1 MRTVGIIGLGHVG
14 VTTAY
19 TMVTKG
25 LADTLILID
34 ENGER
39 AQAERLDLADAQGGL
54 STYTKL
60 LVNDYDALNT
70 ANVVIFAAGDISQVG
85 AGGNRNG
92 ETVSTKKA
100 IDDVV
105 PKLQASGFAGVL
117 IDISNPCDV
126 AVNYW
131 QQKLGWAK
139 HRILGT
145 GTGLDTYRMRRA
157 VAETLNV
164 NVADVRGYNLGEHGA
179 SQFTAWSTVYVNST
193 PIAEF
198 ADIDYDQLA
207 ETSREGG
214 FAIFKSKHYTNYG
227 IATIACDMASAVLSD
242 ARRVFPC
249 ACWDEAQQISI
260 GHLATVGAVGI
271 IDNPTLTL
279 PVDEQVKYQASADT
293 IKQNLATMNSFD

>member
-34 ENGER
+34 QDGER
-39 AQAERLDLADAQGGL
+39 AQAEHLDLADAQGGL
-54 STYTKL
+54 ATYTKL
-60 LVNDYDALNT
+60 LVNDYDALKT
-70 ANVVIFAAGDISQVG
+70 ADVVIFAAGDISQVG

-100 IDDVV
+100 IDDVA

-198 ADIDYDQLA
+198 SGIDYDQLA

-249 ACWDEAQQISI
+249 ACWDDAQQISI
-260 GHLATVGAVGI
+260 GHLATVGATGI
-271 IDNPTLTL
+271 IDNPTLVL
-279 PVDEQVKYQASADT
+279 PEDEQAKYQTSADT
-293 IKQNLATMNSFD
+293 IKHNLATMNSFD

>member
-1 MRTVGIIGLGHVG
+1 MRAVGIIGLGHVG

-34 ENGER
+34 QNVDR
-39 AQAERLDLADAQGGL
+39 ATAEQLDLADAQGGL

-60 LVNDYDALNT
+60 LVNDYAALET

-92 ETVSTKKA
+92 ETVSTKAA
-100 IDDVV
+100 IDDVA
-105 PKLQASGFAGVL
+105 PKLKASGFAGVL

-131 QQKLGWAK
+131 QQKLGWPK

-157 VAETLNV
+157 VAEALHV

-193 PIAEF
+193 PISAF
-198 ADIDYDQLA
+198 AGLDHDQLA
-207 ETSREGG
+207 EASREGG

-227 IATIACDMASAVLSD
+227 IATIACDMANAVLSD
-242 ARRVFPC
+242 ARRVFVC
-249 ACWDEAQQISI
+249 ACWDDVQQISI
-260 GHLATVGAVGI
+260 GHLATVGATGI
-271 IDNPTLTL
+271 IDNPPLTL
-279 PVDEQVKYQASADT
+279 PADEQAKYLASADT
-293 IKQNLATMNSFD
+293 IKHNLATMLRL